1 MKKLILLLTICFGF
15 LSSTMAQEVG
25 VTMATTQ
32 TVYAGSTNVYDVT
45 PDANFDFE
53 WEVYTDEDCTPG
65 NEATGEVTFNGAKN
79 LASVSITWDGPSPLA
94 DKDYYLKLTKTSKDD
109 NCPNFKILHVILKA
123 TNDMDVVFASNVS
136 DDCSVNLTGDNVE
149 IPVTLSGSG
158 LVHRTGEVA
167 SVWYT
172 VNSTVEG
179 DAVELAVSLTQ
190 DVDGNYSITIPN
202 AKLIDLNPEVEQD
215 YVIRLF
221 KMKNGTGVEKDLD
234 ETTHI
239 HTRTSH
245 ALPTVDDIQF

>member
-1 MKKLILLLTICFGF
+1 MKKLILSLTICFGF

-79 LASVSITWDGPSPLA
+79 LASVSITWDGPSPVA
-94 DKDYYLKLTKTSKDD
+94 DKDYYLKLTKTSKVDG
-109 NCPNFKILHVILKA
+109 CPNFKVLHVILKA

-136 DDCSVNLTGDNVE
+136 DDCSVNLTGDNVK
-149 IPVTLSGSG
+149 IPVTLSGLG
-158 LVHRTGEVA
+158 LVHEAGKAV

-172 VNSTVEG
+172 VNSLVEAE
-179 DAVELAVSLTQ
+179 AVELSVSTTQ
-190 DVDGNYSITIPN
+190 EDGSYFITIPN
-202 AKLIDLNPEVEQD
+202 IDLIDLNPLAEQN

-221 KMKNGTGVEKDLD
+221 KAKNGTGVEKDLD
-234 ETTHI
+234 ETTHK